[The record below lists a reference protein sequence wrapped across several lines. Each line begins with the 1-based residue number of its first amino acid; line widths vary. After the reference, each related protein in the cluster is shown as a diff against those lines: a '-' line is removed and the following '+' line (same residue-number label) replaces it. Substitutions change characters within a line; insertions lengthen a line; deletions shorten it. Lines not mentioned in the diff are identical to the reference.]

1 MLNYNRLAP
10 LHRMDLSL
18 SGAAALALGKNIR
31 KKACRKDLKIFL
43 KINEY
48 ILLYSNSSIRSV
60 WLENTNLML
69 F

>member
-1 MLNYNRLAP
+1 MLNYNRLAFFNEE
-10 LHRMDLSL
+10 
-18 SGAAALALGKNIR
+18 AALYFRQKYK
-31 KKACRKDLKIFL
+31 KKACRKDLKIYL

-60 WLENTNLML
+60 WLENTNPML